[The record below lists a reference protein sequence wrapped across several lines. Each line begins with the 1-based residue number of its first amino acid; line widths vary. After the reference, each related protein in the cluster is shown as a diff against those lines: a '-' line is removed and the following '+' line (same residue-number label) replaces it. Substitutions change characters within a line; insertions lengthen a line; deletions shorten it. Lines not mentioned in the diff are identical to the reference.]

1 MTAWGCADALPRS
14 EPWLIEGAEDVSSKP
29 FVADDDDDDDA
40 EAQWE
45 AEQGEGEHQRED
57 AFADWTPEPKARA
70 GRR

>member
-1 MTAWGCADALPRS
+1 
-14 EPWLIEGAEDVSSKP
+14 VSSKP

-45 AEQGEGEHQRED
+45 AEQQVGDERED
-57 AFADWTPEPKARA
+57 AFADWTPEPKTRA